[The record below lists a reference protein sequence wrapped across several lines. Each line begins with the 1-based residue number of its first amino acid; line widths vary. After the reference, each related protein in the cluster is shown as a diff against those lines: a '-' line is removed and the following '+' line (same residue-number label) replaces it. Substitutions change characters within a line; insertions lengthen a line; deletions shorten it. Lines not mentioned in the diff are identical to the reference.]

1 LAKLIYISKHY
12 ITLVRKSG
20 RARAEE
26 ASDVGSIMKL
36 GIDRLGQRHF
46 ELNLDCPNC
55 GSARIKIVGGNGHLD
70 DISCPKCGIRIILD
84 ALNITIVNE
93 AAGHKDAP
101 SLEDPSRKC
110 GSIL

>member
-1 LAKLIYISKHY
+1 MLYYFSSK
-12 ITLVRKSG
+12 VRK
-20 RARAEE
+20 ARAEE
-26 ASDVGSIMKL
+26 ASNVGKIMKL

-55 GSARIKIVGGNGHLD
+55 GSARIKIVGGNGNGHLD

-93 AAGHKDAP
+93 SAGNKGAP
-101 SLEDPSRKC
+101 TLEDASLNRKC

>member
-1 LAKLIYISKHY
+1 
-12 ITLVRKSG
+12 
-20 RARAEE
+20 
-26 ASDVGSIMKL
+26 MKL

-55 GSARIKIVGGNGHLD
+55 GSARIKIVGGNGTDNLD

-101 SLEDPSRKC
+101 TLEDSSRKC

>member
-1 LAKLIYISKHY
+1 MGKI
-12 ITLVRKSG
+12 V
-20 RARAEE
+20 
-26 ASDVGSIMKL
+26 KL

-70 DISCPKCGIRIILD
+70 DISCPKCGIQIILD

-93 AAGHKDAP
+93 SADHKDAP
-101 SLEDPSRKC
+101 ILEDVSLTRKC
-110 GSIL
+110 GTIL

>member
-1 LAKLIYISKHY
+1 MGK
-12 ITLVRKSG
+12 
-20 RARAEE
+20 
-26 ASDVGSIMKL
+26 IMKL
-36 GIDRLGQRHF
+36 SMDRLEHRNF

-55 GSARIKIVGGNGHLD
+55 GSARIKIVGGNVHLD

-93 AAGHKDAP
+93 SEGHIDTP
-101 SLEDPSRKC
+101 SLEEVSLGRKC